1 MYVKCG
7 FKMVNMVN
15 MVLKCIMLIV
25 ILFNLLI
32 CICLGYIVKVFYIKW
47 FFLKEGMLVSGFDD
61 R

>member
-1 MYVKCG
+1 
-7 FKMVNMVN
+7 MVNMVN